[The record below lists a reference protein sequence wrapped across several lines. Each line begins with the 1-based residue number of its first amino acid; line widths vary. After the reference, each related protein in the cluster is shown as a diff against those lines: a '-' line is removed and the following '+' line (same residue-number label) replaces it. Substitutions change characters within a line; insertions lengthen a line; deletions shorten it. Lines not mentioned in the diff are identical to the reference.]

1 MIQCDHSNETTFKY
15 WSGRILINS
24 SFLVFAN
31 YDRFKL
37 RLKLTQEI
45 KKRSEFAAF
54 VRFCG
59 LVHVAAT
66 NTGLDDS
73 RAHFSQD

>member
-45 KKRSEFAAF
+45 KKNQNLQLSFASVDLF
-54 VRFCG
+54 
-59 LVHVAAT
+59 T
-66 NTGLDDS
+66 
-73 RAHFSQD
+73 